1 MVKDLVT
8 QFVSYFSRKFILATS
23 SLAGGFYL
31 VLEGRDVTAF
41 TGLVLVVLGTY
52 AGANVAELATNLK
65 SKRPPEPASI
75 SGTSG
80 GSVVNVDMS
89 SGT

>member
-1 MVKDLVT
+1 MFRDYLPKIAD
-8 QFVSYFSRKFILATS
+8 YFSRKFILATS

-31 VLEGRDVTAF
+31 VLQGRDVTAF

-52 AGANVAELATNLK
+52 AGANVAELATNLRA
-65 SKRPPEPASI
+65 SRPLPVNTGT
-75 SGTSG
+75 GTSG
-80 GSVVNVDMS
+80 GSVVNVDVS